1 MYKTD
6 LNESKKEIREKIA
19 DLNQSIQF
27 INNTIK
33 NITVSIS
40 EAKSDAHQTTQINNN
55 LGDLV
60 KEIVRINSYTMSSK
74 LKELSFDMNN
84 SPLPTFQS
92 LENDIKDLAE
102 TTRARNHIGEI
113 TCATSF
119 WRFWLYE

>member
-55 LGDLV
+55 L
-60 KEIVRINSYTMSSK
+60 
-74 LKELSFDMNN
+74 
-84 SPLPTFQS
+84 
-92 LENDIKDLAE
+92 
-102 TTRARNHIGEI
+102 
-113 TCATSF
+113 
-119 WRFWLYE
+119 

>member
-1 MYKTD
+1 M
-6 LNESKKEIREKIA
+6 SKKEIREKIA

-60 KEIVRINSYTMSSK
+60 KEIVRINSDTMSSK

-84 SPLPTFQS
+84 PPLPTFQS

-119 WRFWLYE
+119 

>member
-19 DLNQSIQF
+19 

-55 LGDLV
+55 Q
-60 KEIVRINSYTMSSK
+60 KSS
-74 LKELSFDMNN
+74 E
-84 SPLPTFQS
+84 
-92 LENDIKDLAE
+92 
-102 TTRARNHIGEI
+102 
-113 TCATSF
+113 
-119 WRFWLYE
+119 